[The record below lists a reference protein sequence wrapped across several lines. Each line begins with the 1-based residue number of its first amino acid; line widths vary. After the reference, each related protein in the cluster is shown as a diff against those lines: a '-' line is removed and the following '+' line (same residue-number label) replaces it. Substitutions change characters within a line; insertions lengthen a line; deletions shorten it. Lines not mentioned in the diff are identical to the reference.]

1 MRELNRRG
9 FIALAYADDLAVV
22 GFRKS
27 ELKYAIDTVEQWASN
42 NKIIINKKKSGV
54 LIHGYKGRTSEAD
67 NVFIRGYTYKK
78 EYKYLG
84 IIIDKNLTLK

>member
-1 MRELNRRG
+1 MVELNAAG
-9 FIALAYADDLAVV
+9 FIALAYADDLAVI
-22 GFRKS
+22 GFKKC
-27 ELKYAIDTVEQWASN
+27 ELKRAIKLIEQWAKN

-54 LIHGYKGRTSEAD
+54 MIHGFKGRTSKLDKGEISG
-67 NVFIRGYTYKK
+67 FPYKN